1 MALRKEE
8 ILYRI
13 VEFLERDIR
22 GRPLYSWLLLGVLY
36 SFVIWLPL
44 AGWVGYQKYQKYKE
58 LEEIKA
64 QKLRLLHLKERQI
77 ISYKRKLKEIE
88 IAYKTLH
95 VFFSDGK
102 LAKLERIVNGKLD
115 NFQSGKAK
123 YIETPLVYRTF
134 NYPLRLPKLP
144 IDGQTLDGVTFTSKT
159 VMDFQTA
166 VNYFYRKYKD
176 LKRNPLRGKVEA
188 SLSGNEVVLT
198 LKRSPKGTVLIFPVR
213 YLGFI
218 SDMRKLGDIPVS
230 GFKTSTQEGFWSE
243 IFLGWN
249 LKLDNERSGGF

>member
-58 LEEIKA
+58 LEAIKA

-88 IAYKTLH
+88 IAYNTLNN
-95 VFFSDGK
+95 FFSSKKIAQLEQLLNIK
-102 LAKLERIVNGKLD
+102 LRKLHKNSK
-115 NFQSGKAK
+115 N
-123 YIETPLVYRTF
+123 YIETPLVYRTCLL
-134 NYPLRLPKLP
+134 Y
-144 IDGQTLDGVTFTSKT
+144 TSPSRR
-159 VMDFQTA
+159 D
-166 VNYFYRKYKD
+166 
-176 LKRNPLRGKVEA
+176 
-188 SLSGNEVVLT
+188 
-198 LKRSPKGTVLIFPVR
+198 
-213 YLGFI
+213 
-218 SDMRKLGDIPVS
+218 
-230 GFKTSTQEGFWSE
+230 
-243 IFLGWN
+243 
-249 LKLDNERSGGF
+249 